1 MNIYSQYP
9 NTFSSLSLGLPMRYQ
24 KISPD
29 VDLFLWAQNGL
40 GGIGPTL
47 WRAGS
52 DKVLERD
59 GIFP

>member
-1 MNIYSQYP
+1 
-9 NTFSSLSLGLPMRYQ
+9 MRYQ
-24 KISPD
+24 KISSG
-29 VDLFLWAQNGL
+29 VDLILWEWAQNRF

-52 DKVLERD
+52 DKVQERD

>member
-1 MNIYSQYP
+1 
-9 NTFSSLSLGLPMRYQ
+9 MRYQ

-29 VDLFLWAQNGL
+29 VDLILWAQNGL

-59 GIFP
+59 GIFL